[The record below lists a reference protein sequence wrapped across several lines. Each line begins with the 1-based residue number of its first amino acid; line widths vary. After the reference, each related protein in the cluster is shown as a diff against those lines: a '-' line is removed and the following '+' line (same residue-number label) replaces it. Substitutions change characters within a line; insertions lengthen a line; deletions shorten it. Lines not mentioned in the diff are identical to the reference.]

1 MNAEMPETAV
11 VEVVLSGP
19 LTSESVLES
28 LIDTGVRS
36 ANILRARV
44 TRRSHWL
51 RIRLEGTPETLQRVS
66 RALGTPSASRAIA

>member
-11 VEVVLSGP
+11 VEVVLNGHV
-19 LTSESVLES
+19 TSESVLES

-51 RIRLEGTPETLQRVS
+51 RIQLEGTPETLHRVS
-66 RALGTPSASRAIA
+66 RALGTHDAIRAIA